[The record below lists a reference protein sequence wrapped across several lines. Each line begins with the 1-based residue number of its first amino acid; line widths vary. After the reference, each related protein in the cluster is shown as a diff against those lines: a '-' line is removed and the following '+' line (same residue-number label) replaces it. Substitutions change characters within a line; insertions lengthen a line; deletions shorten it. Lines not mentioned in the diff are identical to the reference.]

1 MAAMIAE
8 FVASFRYKASRTPIP
23 LCQTMV
29 GLLWPSRAER
39 PFLAPHVLGLLLL
52 LILLV
57 VCDGVGGGWR
67 CWGSQWLCP

>member
-39 PFLAPHVLGLLLL
+39 PLLARLFW
-52 LILLV
+52 V
-57 VCDGVGGGWR
+57 VDASAR
-67 CWGSQWLCP
+67 L